1 MNFKGVLAI
10 YFHEMDR
17 MKRTLFQSLI
27 SPLISTS
34 LYFIVFGSAIG
45 SRITEVDGIPYGSFI
60 VPGMIMLTLLTQS
73 ISNASFGIF
82 FPKFTGTI
90 YELLAAP
97 ISSLE
102 IILGFVGAAA
112 SKSLIIG
119 CIIIATAG
127 MFVDL
132 SIAHP
137 FIMIFFLVL
146 TAITFSLF
154 GFIIGFWADNFEKL
168 QLIPIL
174 VITPLVF
181 LGGSFYSINMLP
193 ELWQKI
199 SLLNPVLYL
208 VSGFRWSFYEVSD
221 VSILTSLITI
231 LLMLII
237 SFSKLAI
244 SCFFKF
250 ISCTWYCFFFAIGF
264 KIA

>member
-1 MNFKGVLAI
+1 
-10 YFHEMDR
+10 MDR
-17 MKRTLFQSLI
+17 MRRTLFQSLI

-60 VPGMIMLTLLTQS
+60 VPGMIMLTLLSQS
-73 ISNASFGIF
+73 VANASFGIF

-97 ISSLE
+97 ISSIE

-112 SKSLIIG
+112 TKSLIIG
-119 CIIIATAG
+119 CVIIATAG

-137 FIMIFFLVL
+137 FIMIFFLIL
-146 TAITFSLF
+146 TAVTFSLF

-174 VITPLVF
+174 IITPLVF

-193 ELWQKI
+193 EFWQKV
-199 SLLNPVLYL
+199 SLFNPVLYL
-208 VSGFRWSFYEVSD
+208 VSGFRWSFYEISD

-231 LLMLII
+231 LLMLISCIIIISI
-237 SFSKLAI
+237 SFAKG
-244 SCFFKF
+244 
-250 ISCTWYCFFFAIGF
+250 Y
-264 KIA
+264 KIKN

>member
-1 MNFKGVLAI
+1 MN
-10 YFHEMDR
+10 R
-17 MKRTLFQSLI
+17 MRRTLFQSLI

-34 LYFIVFGSAIG
+34 LYFIVFGAAIG
-45 SRITEVDGIPYGSFI
+45 SRITEVNGIPYGSFI

-82 FPKFTGTI
+82 FPKFSGTI

-97 ISSLE
+97 ISSFE

-112 SKSLIIG
+112 TKSLIIG
-119 CIIIATAG
+119 CVIIATAG

-137 FIMIFFLVL
+137 IVMVFFLIL

-181 LGGSFYSINMLP
+181 LGGSFYSIDMLP
-193 ELWQKI
+193 PLWQNV
-199 SLLNPVLYL
+199 SLFNPILYL
-208 VSGFRWSFYEVSD
+208 VSGFRWSFYEISD
-221 VSILTSLITI
+221 VSIYTSLYTI
-231 LLMLII
+231 LLMLISCITIISI
-237 SFSKLAI
+237 SFARG
-244 SCFFKF
+244 
-250 ISCTWYCFFFAIGF
+250 Y
-264 KIA
+264 KIKS